1 MVKKLIIVVLLL
13 ITLPK
18 GYAQGQFRKP
28 LKPQG
33 RANSSA
39 LSKYAIGV
47 KGGCPWSVM
56 PKSDLQMVSYDGYF
70 GYAAGLVV
78 ERYFNRFSIS
88 LETLFSK
95 KGTKMHYDYPY
106 QTGFN
111 SSAIFHRDF
120 LLDFST
126 ITARIPVTYYFKGTF
141 KSDKVVPYLFLG
153 LQVDF
158 PKDKITTYTTTTTY
172 DSQSQP
178 MTSNV
183 NLSPNASTYFG
194 FGFMSRL
201 PLAGTSLLL
210 KFDIAANYGLID
222 LAAQKLTLKN
232 IDNCIRLHD
241 IEANAAVILPIKKRL
256 HDASWSFRQRRR
268 LFKKN

>member
-78 ERYFNRFSIS
+78 ESYFNRFSIS

-111 SSAIFHRDF
+111 TSAIFHRDF

-126 ITARIPVTYYFKGTF
+126 ITARIPITYYFKGTF
-141 KSDKVVPYLFLG
+141 KGDKVIPYLFLG
-153 LQVDF
+153 
-158 PKDKITTYTTTTTY
+158 PEH
-172 DSQSQP
+172 
-178 MTSNV
+178 
-183 NLSPNASTYFG
+183 NLHYNNYL
-194 FGFMSRL
+194 RL
-201 PLAGTSLLL
+201 PITNNAQQCRPKSQCQYLFRIWLYVKTSPGR
-210 KFDIAANYGLID
+210 N
-222 LAAQKLTLKN
+222 LT
-232 IDNCIRLHD
+232 IT
-241 IEANAAVILPIKKRL
+241 
-256 HDASWSFRQRRR
+256 
-268 LFKKN
+268 